1 MKIYIA
7 GPMTGLP
14 DCNRQAFHD
23 AADLFRKIGHR
34 PLNPADL
41 DLGERARWQDYMRAT
56 TRLLTEADAV
66 CVLPGWEMSKGART
80 DVAWARSVGISVRP
94 LGYWER
100 PA

>member
-14 DCNRQAFHD
+14 DYNRPTFRA
-23 AADLFRKIGHR
+23 AADKLRDLGHE

-41 DLGERARWQDYMRAT
+41 DLGESARWQDCMRAT

-66 CVLPGWEMSKGART
+66 CILPGWEMSRGALAE
-80 DVAWARSVGISVRP
+80 VGWARNVGISVRS
-94 LGYWER
+94 LDYLER
-100 PA
+100 S